1 MFSAGRIVTKGGEEG
16 NGFFFPNML
25 FMFSQECLENRH
37 VSSCFYSFELLF
49 CLLCA
54 VDAPASG
61 KEGQEAGGCKSHLSV
76 LCIDTSVGD
85 WCCCLP
91 EDKGGETVGLQG
103 KT

>member
-1 MFSAGRIVTKGGEEG
+1 MLLKEERKTT
-16 NGFFFPNML
+16 GFFFPNML

-49 CLLCA
+49 CLLYA